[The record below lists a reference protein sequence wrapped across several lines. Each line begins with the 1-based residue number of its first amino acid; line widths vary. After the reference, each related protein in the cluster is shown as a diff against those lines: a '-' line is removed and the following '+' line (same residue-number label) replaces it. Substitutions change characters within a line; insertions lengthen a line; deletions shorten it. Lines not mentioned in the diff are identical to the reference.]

1 MESPDLEAPRSR
13 WIVAKRALW
22 ALAALL
28 MLAPFPEVVERV
40 YVPWV
45 GRPLTGCLA
54 ALTGV
59 FPWSLAEWVEGLA
72 LVVLV
77 GFIGRAALQV
87 RRGHRSPRQAI
98 ALACP
103 PLVASILWVVV
114 VFYASWGLNYARAP
128 AYERLGWESVQLDE
142 LEDPDELRELVLT
155 ISELTRETYVEIHG
169 SEDAGE
175 PTAPPSYLELHEAIE
190 QGYMNAA
197 AQMALSG
204 SYGREFPPPKPLIS
218 SWLFTRLGI
227 SGFYFPFTGE
237 ANFNHMPP
245 AWNQPMTLAHEKA
258 HQRGVASE
266 DEANFFGFLACLH
279 SEDPH
284 VRYAALMFAE
294 RQLLYP
300 LFFQDPEA
308 AIAIYKSSL
317 PGMQRDRQASRAF
330 WLGHDS
336 AWTEVGGALNHA
348 YLRINRVEG
357 GTRSY
362 SMSGRLIVSLN
373 RRFPIE
379 DILSPSS

>member
-1 MESPDLEAPRSR
+1 MGSPDKAAARPRWAMAR
-13 WIVAKRALW
+13 RALW
-22 ALAALL
+22 VLVPLLILALS
-28 MLAPFPEVVERV
+28 PEGVEQV

-45 GRPLTGCLA
+45 GRPLTRSLA
-54 ALTGV
+54 VLTGM
-59 FPWSLAEWVEGLA
+59 FSWSLAEWIEGAAATA
-72 LVVLV
+72 LIV
-77 GFIGRAALQV
+77 FIGRV
-87 RRGHRSPRQAI
+87 THRVWQGRTTPRQVLSRNGPW
-98 ALACP
+98 ALAAV
-103 PLVASILWVVV
+103 LWIVA

-128 AYERLGWESVQLDE
+128 AYIRLGWEPIQLDE
-142 LEDPDELRELVLT
+142 LEDPDELRELAAV
-155 ISELTRETYVEIHG
+155 ISKLTRETYLEIHG
-169 SEDAGE
+169 SEDAGA
-175 PTAPPSYLELHEAIE
+175 PTDPPPYLELHRAIE
-190 QGYMNAA
+190 QGYMNATSE
-197 AQMALSG
+197 MGLPD
-204 SYGREFPPPKPLIS
+204 SYARPFPPPKPLIS

-245 AWNQPMTLAHEKA
+245 AWAQPMTLAHEKA

-279 SEDPH
+279 SPDPH

-300 LFFQDPEA
+300 LFYQDPDA
-308 AIAIYKSSL
+308 AIALHESRL
-317 PGMQRDRQASRAF
+317 PGMQRDRDASRAF

-362 SMSGRLIVSLN
+362 SMSGRLMVSLN

-379 DILSPSS
+379 QIVSP